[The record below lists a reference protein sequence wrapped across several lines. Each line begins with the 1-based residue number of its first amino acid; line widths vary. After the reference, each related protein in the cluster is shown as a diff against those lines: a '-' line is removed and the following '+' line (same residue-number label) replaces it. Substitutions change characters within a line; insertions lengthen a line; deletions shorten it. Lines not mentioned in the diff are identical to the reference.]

1 MTIMTLNEISRK
13 LIKNE
18 RKQYGLFFFSVL
30 FAVTMVGAYG
40 ILQYSP
46 TITNVLIDGGSTQT
60 ISQGMFFGSIFGIV
74 VFLIYADSLFLKHKS
89 REIGIFLSL
98 GIDRRSVQR
107 IITKEFTIL
116 FLIAAVIGLFLS
128 VPLSFLSWSFLNLF
142 LETQETAFAIGWFGF
157 IIDFLFACFA
167 WWILRISNRKYIKTV
182 DIMKILK
189 STDTNEET
197 KSGNLFVLL
206 LGCLLIPTGIVMF
219 FTLQN
224 IGGLLYTLL
233 AFVGMAAA
241 VWGIYILII
250 QLASIGDILKR
261 HKSPKYYKEIVFYN
275 LLKQKIRQY
284 TKSIFVATLLIFFTV
299 FGIGFIAAGF
309 IDGYN
314 VTINEPFDYTIS
326 TSADRPEIT
335 EQQIL
340 SLAEE
345 SGTTITQLYRMD
357 VLLLGVENIYKSG
370 DTDWGTRVIVSA
382 DKFNAIT
389 AMNIHVPK
397 GTYTLYYDSAMS
409 YKLNAFYGSDSLIFN
424 PTTKAECRLSKN
436 EPICSDGLFNSRS
449 FFSSFLILN
458 TEDYN
463 RISAALGKEYKA
475 ASFLLNVED
484 WKNSSDFQ
492 KSILQMVIENNDG
505 QIFTNWH
512 NSATFDKTGGKAEY
526 LSYAGNETRIA
537 RVWALYPL
545 SKLSSATTQ
554 FEAFATYL
562 MLLLF
567 IAIVAF
573 VSSIM
578 VIGLK
583 IVSTIWDD
591 AIVYDN
597 LRKLGMTRKKIKRLI
612 TKQMLFI
619 YFIPTVLGCLI
630 GAFTTYRIMLVSGVI
645 YVGKTMELV
654 GGVCGIVLFVQ
665 LMIFF
670 FLRKKMIRNYWELY
684 AIK

>member
-18 RKQYGLFFFSVL
+18 RKQYGLFLFSVL

-46 TITNVLIDGGSTQT
+46 TITNVLVDGGSTQT
-60 ISQGMFFGSIFGIV
+60 ISQGMFWGSILGIV
-74 VFLIYADSLFLKHKS
+74 VFLIYADHLFLKHKS

-98 GIDRRSVQR
+98 GIDRQSVQKM
-107 IITKEFTIL
+107 ITKEFTVL
-116 FLIAAVIGLFLS
+116 FLTAALLGLFLS
-128 VPLSFLSWSFLNLF
+128 FPLSFLSWSFLNLF
-142 LETQETAFAIGWFGF
+142 LETQETAFTIGWFGF
-157 IIDFLFACFA
+157 AVDFSFACFA
-167 WWILRISNRKYIKTV
+167 WLILKISNRKYIKTV

-189 STDTNEET
+189 STDTNEEA
-197 KSGNLFVLL
+197 KSGNLFLL
-206 LGCLLIPTGIVMF
+206 LSGCLLIPAGIVMF

-224 IGGLLYTLL
+224 MGGLLYTLL

-241 VWGIYILII
+241 VGGIYILII

-261 HKSPKYYKEIVFYN
+261 HKSPRYYKDIVFYN

-284 TKSIFVATLLIFFTV
+284 TKSIFVAALLIFFTV

-314 VTINEPFDYTIS
+314 VAINEPFDYTIS
-326 TSADRPEIT
+326 TSADKPEIT

-340 SLAEE
+340 TLAEE
-345 SGTTITQLYRMD
+345 NETMITEIYRMD
-357 VLLLGVENIYKSG
+357 VLVLGIENVYQSG
-370 DTDWGTRVIVSA
+370 DTDWGTRVIVGA
-382 DKFNAIT
+382 DNFNTIT
-389 AMNIHVPK
+389 AMNIRVPE
-397 GTYTLYYDSAMS
+397 GTYTLYYDSAMD
-409 YKLNAFYGSDSLIFN
+409 YKLNAFCGSDSLFFN
-424 PTTKAECRLSKN
+424 PTTKTEFRLTKN

-463 RISAALGKEYKA
+463 RISAALGKEYKV
-475 ASFLLNVED
+475 ASFLLNVKD
-484 WKNSSDFQ
+484 WKSSSDFQ
-492 KSILQMVIENNDG
+492 ESVLQMVIENNHG
-505 QIFTNWH
+505 KIFTNWH
-512 NSATFDKTGGKAEY
+512 NSAAFDKTGGKAEY
-526 LSYAGNETRIA
+526 LSYEGNETRIA

-545 SKLSSATTQ
+545 SKLSSATIQ

-597 LRKLGMTRKKIKRLI
+597 LRKLGMTRKKIKKLI

-619 YFIPTVLGCLI
+619 YFIPAVPGCLI

-670 FLRKKMIRNYWELY
+670 ILRTKIMRNY
-684 AIK
+684 

>member
-1 MTIMTLNEISRK
+1 MTLNEISRK

-18 RKQYGLFFFSVL
+18 RKQYALFFFSIL
-30 FAVTMVGAYG
+30 FAVTMIGAYG
-40 ILQYSP
+40 VLQYSP

-60 ISQGMFFGSIFGIV
+60 ISQGMFFGSIFGIII
-74 VFLIYADSLFLKHKS
+74 FLIYADSLFLKYKS

-98 GIDRRSVQR
+98 GINRRSVEK

-116 FLIAAVIGLFLS
+116 FLIAALIGLFLS

-142 LETQETAFAIGWFGF
+142 LETQETTFTIGWIGVV
-157 IIDFLFACFA
+157 IDLLFAFFA
-167 WWILRISNRKYIKTV
+167 WLLLKISNRKYIKTV

-189 STDTNEET
+189 STDTNEEA
-197 KSGNLFVLL
+197 KSGNLFLLL
-206 LGCLLIPTGIVMF
+206 LGSLLIPVGIVIF

-224 IGGLLYTLL
+224 IGGLFCTLL
-233 AFVGMAAA
+233 AFGGMAAA
-241 VWGIYILII
+241 IWGIYILII
-250 QLASIGDILKR
+250 QLASIGDVLKK
-261 HKSPKYYKEIVFYN
+261 HKSPKYYKNIVFYN

-314 VTINEPFDYTIS
+314 VAINEPFDYTIS

-340 SLAEE
+340 ALAKENK
-345 SGTTITQLYRMD
+345 TTITKISRID
-357 VLLLGVENIYKSG
+357 SLLLGVENTYKSG
-370 DTDWGTRVIVSA
+370 DTDWGTRVIVSE
-382 DKFNAIT
+382 DNFNAIT
-389 AMNIHVPK
+389 GMDISVPK
-397 GTYTLYYDSAMS
+397 GTYTLYYDSTMD
-409 YKLNAFYGSDSLIFN
+409 YKLNAFYGNDSLVFN
-424 PTTKAECRLSKN
+424 PTTEAELRLSKN
-436 EPICSDGLFNSRS
+436 EPICADGLFNSRS

-458 TEDYN
+458 TEDY
-463 RISAALGKEYKA
+463 SHFSDTLGNEYKA
-475 ASFLLNVED
+475 TSFLLNVED
-484 WKNSSDFQ
+484 WKNTSDFQ
-492 KSILQMVIENNDG
+492 KSILKMVIENNHG
-505 QIFTNWH
+505 EIFTNWH
-512 NSATFDKTGGKAEY
+512 NSATFDKTGSKAEY
-526 LSYAGNETRIA
+526 MSYEGNETRVA

-567 IAIVAF
+567 IAVVAF

-583 IVSTIWDD
+583 IISTIWDD
-591 AIVYDN
+591 AIVYDS
-597 LRKLGMTRKKIKRLI
+597 LRKLGMTGRKIKRLI
-612 TKQMLFI
+612 TKQMLFV
-619 YFIPTVLGCLI
+619 YFIPTILGGLI

-645 YVGKTMELV
+645 YIGKTMELV
-654 GGVCGIVLFVQ
+654 GGVCGIVFLIQFV
-665 LMIFF
+665 IFF
-670 FLRKKMIRNYWELY
+670 FLRTKIIRNY
-684 AIK
+684 KK